1 VFPETLGLCRLL
13 SSPHLKGA
21 SMTILGSSTAGCRGE
36 AASVTAMLQDLL
48 LDLVLQ
54 PWLLPL
60 TWQLIDGRD
69 VGVD

>member
-1 VFPETLGLCRLL
+1 
-13 SSPHLKGA
+13 
-21 SMTILGSSTAGCRGE
+21 MTILGYSTAGCRGE